1 MGKRWWAI
9 SRASFA
15 RSPLGPLH
23 ERGHQSGLKDD
34 DTEISG
40 IPIFSVSAG
49 MVPAIVLETIICDR
63 RSESGSLSVLI
74 KIVDARIAVVVFILL
89 NDKRANCYQ
98 KTMTS
103 EGPEIIQVRIF
114 LSSPGND
121 FPR

>member
-1 MGKRWWAI
+1 
-9 SRASFA
+9 
-15 RSPLGPLH
+15 
-23 ERGHQSGLKDD
+23 
-34 DTEISG
+34 
-40 IPIFSVSAG
+40 

-63 RSESGSLSVLI
+63 RSESGSLSMLI
-74 KIVDARIAVVVFILL
+74 KIVEARIAVVMFILL

-103 EGPEIIQVRIF
+103 EGSEIIQVRIF